1 MKLNTIAYLIK
12 EGVEAGNAVDPKKI
26 PKGLKFTL
34 SDRNCILYLSES
46 FNMPKWAELFNS
58 IEEIDEFDFGTKSLK
73 GLMIVPAQQRH
84 LAFTFGYGKSMLYSH
99 MIERGFGLR
108 VALNLGDAEKIKSID
123 KSTLDRVSLKT
134 KSQTSKS
141 TNVNDFDFE
150 FDQEILKSIC
160 ASIESDSDMNEV
172 VSGSDAV
179 SLYTEVE
186 LSTFPE
192 LADRLISAYKEQT
205 YKEKYPWV
213 DFIQPISDPSLIK
226 TLNDNILSS
235 INNDSLENI
244 WISPPEV
251 IDYSDL
257 SGFVYRASKANSL
270 CFHHELNLNI
280 LIKEAHMRKPISVES
295 LKRRKIKRFNASEQ
309 EIGAWSVY
317 HCLNAEVLLN
327 DETYILNDEYWYRVN
342 GEFSKSINDFFENM
356 DRSDIDFPDFNGM
369 NEAEYLIAVADGENF
384 ALLDRKLIRPINT
397 GNKIE
402 FCDLL
407 SQCNAFI
414 HVKKYSSSSVLS
426 HLFAQ
431 ASVAIDCLMN
441 DPSVQPQV
449 NKHLEDTYLSLR
461 FNNEDS
467 PRKYRVVLAIM
478 QGTSGELHLPF
489 FSKVNLRHHARRLT
503 NMGFKV
509 ELAKIHSSRGNTKK
523 SISSNA

>member
-12 EGVEAGNAVDPKKI
+12 EGVDAKNAVDPKKV
-26 PKGLKFTL
+26 PKGITFIIAE
-34 SDRNCILYLSES
+34 RECVLYLSES
-46 FNMPKWAELFNS
+46 FNTPKWAELFNS
-58 IEEIDEFDFGTKSLK
+58 IEGIEDFNFSTKSLK
-73 GLMIVPAQQRH
+73 GLLIIPSEKRH

-108 VALNLGDAEKIKSID
+108 VALNIGDAEKIKSID

-150 FDQEILKSIC
+150 FEFDQEILKSIC
-160 ASIESDSDMNEV
+160 ASIENDNEMNEV

-179 SLYTEVE
+179 SLYTDVE
-186 LSTFPE
+186 LASLPDI
-192 LADRLISAYKEQT
+192 ADRLISAYKEQT

-213 DFIQPISDPSLIK
+213 DFIQPISDP
-226 TLNDNILSS
+226 TLVGMLNENIMSS
-235 INNDSLENI
+235 INDGLLENI

-257 SGFVYRASKANSL
+257 SGFVYRSSKNHSP
-270 CFHHELNLNI
+270 CFHNELNLNI
-280 LIKEAHMRKPISVES
+280 LIKEAHMRKPISVDS

-309 EIGAWSVY
+309 EVGSWSVY
-317 HCLNAEVLLN
+317 HCLNAEVLLGN
-327 DETYILNDEYWYRVN
+327 ETYILNDEYWYRVN
-342 GEFSKSINDFFENM
+342 SDFSESINSFFEGM
-356 DRSDIDFPDFNGM
+356 DRADIDFPDFNGM
-369 NEAEYLIAVADGENF
+369 NEAEYLITVADGENF

-397 GNKIE
+397 GNRIE
-402 FCDLL
+402 FCDLF

-449 NKHLEDTYLSLR
+449 NKYLEDTYLSLR

-478 QGTSGELHLPF
+478 QGTPGELHLPF

-509 ELAKIHSSRGNTKK
+509 EIAKIHSSRSRLKT
-523 SISSNA
+523 SI